1 MTTNA
6 YDSFSTYI
14 LGLTLFFFLCVC
26 VCVCRY
32 EVVMAIVSTAKRDLS
47 IVADSEDLLDFVK
60 ERTLDKKVGVL
71 T

>member
-1 MTTNA
+1 M
-6 YDSFSTYI
+6 
-14 LGLTLFFFLCVC
+14 C

-32 EVVMAIVSTAKRDLS
+32 EVVRVIVSTAKWDLS

-60 ERTLDKKVGVL
+60 LRTLDEKVGVL